1 MTENKSN
8 GILKENQLGRQ
19 TLSERYVKQKD
30 KPSSKQNNDT
40 RCNARARTKTKTKTT
55 DLS

>member
-8 GILKENQLGRQ
+8 GILKENQLGKQ

-30 KPSSKQNNDT
+30 KPSSKQNDT
-40 RCNARARTKTKTKTT
+40 RCNARARAKTKTKTT

>member
-8 GILKENQLGRQ
+8 GILKENQLGKQ

-40 RCNARARTKTKTKTT
+40 RCNARARTKTKTT

>member
-8 GILKENQLGRQ
+8 GILKEDHLGRQ

-40 RCNARARTKTKTKTT
+40 RCNARAKPNTMTT